1 MEINQI
7 ISKVVNSGVTRRMS
21 FYEKFVVKNSNR
33 LSLIGFCCPIFLIY
47 FSAEGNYSK
56 PYILVLFLTTI
67 SLFLTPYLNGKKQYN
82 FSKYF
87 FFIPAALNIV
97 SAFYKTKQLIGLT
110 IFMCLV
116 SFLGILTAEYIE
128 PWYPLKDYTPIYHA
142 NLFFSIVYTLAFSIV
157 INYENDSYIDLVL
170 IKNRQVKSSR
180 LKVAKKNKELLD
192 SINYA
197 KHIQEALL
205 GSKDLIQQNL
215 QDYFVLFKPKSNV
228 SGDFYWATV
237 KNDYFYFALCDST
250 GHGVPGAFMSLLNIS
265 FLNEAVIERGISE
278 PNEIFNHVRSR
289 LLSMMSNYGINDGM
303 DGVIIKLSVKK
314 DDLRITYAG
323 ANNSPIIYRDGSFE
337 KLPYDR
343 MNVGKGR
350 RNESFTNYEINLE
363 KGATLYLCTDGYYDQ
378 FGGEN
383 SKKYMKKRL
392 FQTLNEISLLHM
404 KEQKTELNARF
415 EDWKGELEQID
426 DVSIVGFK
434 L

>member
-1 MEINQI
+1 
-7 ISKVVNSGVTRRMS
+7 
-21 FYEKFVVKNSNR
+21 
-33 LSLIGFCCPIFLIY
+33 
-47 FSAEGNYSK
+47 
-56 PYILVLFLTTI
+56 
-67 SLFLTPYLNGKKQYN
+67 
-82 FSKYF
+82 
-87 FFIPAALNIV
+87 
-97 SAFYKTKQLIGLT
+97 
-110 IFMCLV
+110 
-116 SFLGILTAEYIE
+116 
-128 PWYPLKDYTPIYHA
+128 
-142 NLFFSIVYTLAFSIV
+142 
-157 INYENDSYIDLVL
+157 
-170 IKNRQVKSSR
+170 
-180 LKVAKKNKELLD
+180 
-192 SINYA
+192 
-197 KHIQEALL
+197 
-205 GSKDLIQQNL
+205 
-215 QDYFVLFKPKSNV
+215 
-228 SGDFYWATV
+228 
-237 KNDYFYFALCDST
+237 
-250 GHGVPGAFMSLLNIS
+250 
-265 FLNEAVIERGISE
+265 
-278 PNEIFNHVRSR
+278 
-289 LLSMMSNYGINDGM
+289 M